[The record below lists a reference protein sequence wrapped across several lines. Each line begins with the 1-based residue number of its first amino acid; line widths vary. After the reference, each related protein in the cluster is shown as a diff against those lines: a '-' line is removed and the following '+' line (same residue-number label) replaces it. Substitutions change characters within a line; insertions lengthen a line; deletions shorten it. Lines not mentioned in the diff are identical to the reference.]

1 MDIAY
6 IMKRKLIITAWFVL
20 LIFSSIFAQERAPA
34 WEALANM
41 PTPRFGH
48 SAVIYQGKIWV
59 IAGKSQVNNTLNT
72 VDCFD
77 LEKKEWESCPAKLI
91 HSRFDAAAVVYQN
104 KIFVIGGR
112 NDRQILNSVEYY
124 DSDAGQW
131 KEFAP
136 LGYPRWG
143 ASAVVYKDILFVING
158 ITNKSIIPTPVD
170 SVEFWDEAADT
181 WQTSKDWQLIQ
192 ARGFAQSVVMDSF
205 VYTLGG
211 SWFDNKLDILE
222 RFGWAS
228 GTVTLN
234 SLQYPR
240 VYFSAVT
247 VKQLIYIIGGIGL
260 NGSELLHSTID
271 YFSPLLNEWYTL
283 KIPISKPRASLASVS
298 DDTSIYVLGG
308 IDANLKVLNSTERL
322 TGIPFEGTPPTTIVT
337 DDQPIAAP
345 KDHELM
351 MNYPNPFN
359 SITTI
364 SFQLAHQESQV
375 DLVIFNLRG
384 ERVRAFN
391 LNSLSPGAHQVQWDG
406 TDANGRPVESGI
418 YFARLRADRFGG
430 SVLKLS
436 LIK

>member
-1 MDIAY
+1 
-6 IMKRKLIITAWFVL
+6 MKRKLIITAWFVL

-170 SVEFWDEAADT
+170 SIEFWDEAADT

-192 ARGFAQSVVMDSF
+192 ARGFAQSVVIDSF

-211 SWFDNKLDILE
+211 SWFD
-222 RFGWAS
+222 
-228 GTVTLN
+228 
-234 SLQYPR
+234 
-240 VYFSAVT
+240 
-247 VKQLIYIIGGIGL
+247 
-260 NGSELLHSTID
+260 
-271 YFSPLLNEWYTL
+271 
-283 KIPISKPRASLASVS
+283 
-298 DDTSIYVLGG
+298 
-308 IDANLKVLNSTERL
+308 
-322 TGIPFEGTPPTTIVT
+322 
-337 DDQPIAAP
+337 
-345 KDHELM
+345 
-351 MNYPNPFN
+351 
-359 SITTI
+359 
-364 SFQLAHQESQV
+364 
-375 DLVIFNLRG
+375 
-384 ERVRAFN
+384 
-391 LNSLSPGAHQVQWDG
+391 
-406 TDANGRPVESGI
+406 
-418 YFARLRADRFGG
+418 
-430 SVLKLS
+430 
-436 LIK
+436 